1 MKLSTYLGLSAAMIL
16 SLASWNCSDNDD
28 ATPLVK
34 TEITS
39 ENATYN
45 SLTFEWEKVKDARQ
59 YSYELSYTGTGDI
72 IEVGVTKDTR
82 LTFTGLTHD
91 TDYTLTVLAY
101 AAIGSGNTTSEPIV
115 LTARTADLTTLATPE
130 LSWSREAN
138 TVILTWNAVAGA
150 RDYSYSLTDADGNTI
165 SYGSTYDTYASFAA
179 MTTGTFTATVVANTE
194 QEGFRNSHEATVTF
208 DFTRQREELWR
219 ASGYY
224 TSALLGKSWTAQLV
238 AYDDNSYTL
247 LGWYGTEGIN
257 LEFSIDETN
266 ASDMFRL
273 GSEYSYSPST
283 DSYSVPTGLLN
294 PAQVIV
300 YASGNRCAMEGN
312 AGQGSVV
319 LSVSDGTASG
329 NDTFKWGVTIEDL
342 VGTWTVDF
350 VANDVSD
357 STYDETYTAEVEITL
372 GSEANTL
379 LVPMPNYFGYL
390 GSTAPMV
397 VDLSTMTFTMQ
408 PVSHGGVFTFAGNE
422 SDTSPLTG
430 KVSDSTIVFNEI
442 QAWYSGYYYLSSTS
456 SLKYTR

>member
-1 MKLSTYLGLSAAMIL
+1 
-16 SLASWNCSDNDD
+16 
-28 ATPLVK
+28 
-34 TEITS
+34 
-39 ENATYN
+39 
-45 SLTFEWEKVKDARQ
+45 
-59 YSYELSYTGTGDI
+59 
-72 IEVGVTKDTR
+72 
-82 LTFTGLTHD
+82 
-91 TDYTLTVLAY
+91 
-101 AAIGSGNTTSEPIV
+101 
-115 LTARTADLTTLATPE
+115 
-130 LSWSREAN
+130 
-138 TVILTWNAVAGA
+138 
-150 RDYSYSLTDADGNTI
+150 
-165 SYGSTYDTYASFAA
+165 
-179 MTTGTFTATVVANTE
+179 
-194 QEGFRNSHEATVTF
+194 
-208 DFTRQREELWR
+208 
-219 ASGYY
+219 
-224 TSALLGKSWTAQLV
+224 
-238 AYDDNSYTL
+238 
-247 LGWYGTEGIN
+247 
-257 LEFSIDETN
+257 
-266 ASDMFRL
+266 
-273 GSEYSYSPST
+273 
-283 DSYSVPTGLLN
+283 
-294 PAQVIV
+294 
-300 YASGNRCAMEGN
+300 MEGN